1 MPGAK
6 GSGRGGRGRA
16 EIPVA
21 PAGRHPQARGART
34 RGAHGCGR
42 TRAAGPPSCRRRVP
56 AREELREACRPRAP
70 ARCPAARPGA
80 GTGQRPGAWR
90 RSPRAS
96 LLPCPGL
103 PPAPVRGARR
113 LCPGMAGD
121 AGGGGWGF
129 LTGQSLARGEEEKA
143 GNRWR
148 AWGFQGTARPAER
161 RRQAARPAGSTRV
174 DPEMQAAVGSRV
186 AVVCAPQSQHTNAM
200 RAQKPAPTSPGGV
213 GARGGGRAAGEG
225 ALQGFGPAA
234 AAAQR
239 GGARAA
245 RYPPSALRC
254 LPA

>member
-42 TRAAGPPSCRRRVP
+42 TRAAGPPSCRGRVP

-121 AGGGGWGF
+121 AGGGGRGF

-143 GNRWR
+143 GNRWESLGLPGNCTPSR
-148 AWGFQGTARPAER
+148 APETGGEAGRFHAGGPRDASSGGVAGR
-161 RRQAARPAGSTRV
+161 RRVRSP
-174 DPEMQAAVGSRV
+174 
-186 AVVCAPQSQHTNAM
+186 
-200 RAQKPAPTSPGGV
+200 KPAHECD
-213 GARGGGRAAGEG
+213 AGTE
-225 ALQGFGPAA
+225 
-234 AAAQR
+234 
-239 GGARAA
+239 ARAH
-245 RYPPSALRC
+245 
-254 LPA
+254 